1 MDRETATRVAK
12 TKTVEQMK
20 AELGLDR
27 TVRGHT
33 RFRRDK
39 IVRLWIEMMVN

>member
-1 MDRETATRVAK
+1 MDRETATKVAK

-39 IVRLWIEMMVN
+39 IVRLWIELVAN